1 MPGILIEA
9 RLQQFL
15 GSTICEQYL
24 CKERMQEAGDKSH
37 PPVYQQ
43 AMNQSRTLGY
53 AYAASGAALF
63 STKAIFIKL
72 AYMEQANA
80 ALMLALRMAISLP
93 FFVGVGLYAIYQLR
107 RAGKPLPSN
116 AMFVRASLIGFIGYY
131 ISSQLDFA
139 GLIYITAQLERLVL
153 FTYPIFV
160 MFLGWMFFGAR
171 ITATSI
177 LAALITYAGLVV
189 VFMSALPTGGM
200 NTIIGTILVLGCAIT
215 FAIYQLLA
223 KNIISA
229 MGSALFTSIALSA
242 SGIACIVHYIV
253 VSRGF
258 DFSSSPRF
266 FWLSAGT
273 AVFATVIPSFLVNAG
288 LSRITPQSTSM
299 ISTISP
305 LITIALAVWILAEP
319 FTLADAIGSLMVIA
333 GIGLYAW
340 ADSRKSSAIEVPA

>member
-1 MPGILIEA
+1 
-9 RLQQFL
+9 
-15 GSTICEQYL
+15 
-24 CKERMQEAGDKSH
+24 
-37 PPVYQQ
+37 
-43 AMNQSRTLGY
+43 MNQSRNLGY
-53 AYAASGAALF
+53 VYAASGAALF

-80 ALMLALRMAISLP
+80 ALMLALRMAISMP

-107 RAGKPLPSN
+107 RDGKPLPSPD
-116 AMFVRASLIGFIGYY
+116 MLIRAALIGFMGYY

-139 GLIYITAQLERLVL
+139 GLIYISAQLERLVL

-171 ITATSI
+171 ITWLSI
-177 LAALITYAGLVV
+177 LAAAITYAGLVV
-189 VFMSALPTGGM
+189 VFMSALPTGGSS
-200 NTIIGTILVLGCAIT
+200 TIIGTTLVLGCAIT

-223 KNIISA
+223 KKIITA
-229 MGSALFTSIALSA
+229 MGSMLFTAIALSS
-242 SGIACIVHYIV
+242 SGVACIVHYMV

-273 AVFATVIPSFLVNAG
+273 AIFATVVPSFLVNAG

-299 ISTISP
+299 IATISP
-305 LITIALAVWILAEP
+305 LITISLAVWILGEP
-319 FTLADAIGSLMVIA
+319 FTVADAIGSLMVIT

-340 ADSRKSSAIEVPA
+340 ADSRRLNIGKIVEA

>member
-1 MPGILIEA
+1 
-9 RLQQFL
+9 
-15 GSTICEQYL
+15 
-24 CKERMQEAGDKSH
+24 
-37 PPVYQQ
+37 
-43 AMNQSRTLGY
+43 MNQSRNLGY
-53 AYAASGAALF
+53 VYAASGAALF

-72 AYMEQANA
+72 AYMEQANS
-80 ALMLALRMAISLP
+80 ALMLALRMAISMP

-107 RAGKPLPSN
+107 RDGKPLPSPD
-116 AMFVRASLIGFIGYY
+116 MLLRAALIGFMGYY

-171 ITATSI
+171 ITWLSI
-177 LAALITYAGLVV
+177 LAAAITYAGLVV
-189 VFMSALPTGGM
+189 VFMSALPTGGS
-200 NTIIGTILVLGCAIT
+200 NTIIGTTLVLGCAIT

-223 KNIISA
+223 KKIITA
-229 MGSALFTSIALSA
+229 MGSMLFTAIALSS
-242 SGIACIVHYIV
+242 SGIACIIHYIV
-253 VSRGF
+253 VSRSF

-273 AVFATVIPSFLVNAG
+273 AIFATVVPSFLVNAG

-299 ISTISP
+299 IATISP
-305 LITIALAVWILAEP
+305 LITISLAVWILGEP
-319 FTLADAIGSLMVIA
+319 FTLADAIGSMMVIA

-340 ADSRKSSAIEVPA
+340 ADSRRLTVGKIVEA